1 MELAVPTHSHSVLN
15 EHLQGIDKQKEIE
28 LYYELLSS
36 GHSVGEILDSLGHL
50 QCKSEHGNVTTAE
63 HPSSRVDRVAP
74 DVTSEAALMGVAPA
88 NTQRIPGLTAPV
100 EAESVRTDDSQL
112 NELGSGDRLKLAD
125 ESFPGSE
132 TNIDRSAAV
141 HTSVGSEIEL
151 PPGNE
156 ELRQPGKFSVSAK
169 QFAIGALYTVAIAS
183 ASIASFAYVSDGPNA
198 DPTTTRVQSGI
209 SSRTEVVAIRAS
221 AADGS
226 ETVDEGLKATKQ
238 VVNANSSSA
247 PELSRSADPHSA
259 VLDSLHREAA
269 EVSITFPANTSH
281 IRQVG
286 EPSPQVKASAF
297 KNHDAV
303 GSGTGRSR
311 DVSVPIAKEIEGQQI
326 VRAFYTAL
334 ERGDGEAASLLVVPE
349 KREAGPFSAGELSR
363 FYGRLEVP
371 LRLLEVDRA
380 GDNLYDVLY
389 RYKVRNGRLCNGR
402 SLVRTVSLQN
412 QVLIEGIRSP
422 SRC

>member
-1 MELAVPTHSHSVLN
+1 M
-15 EHLQGIDKQKEIE
+15 
-28 LYYELLSS
+28 
-36 GHSVGEILDSLGHL
+36 
-50 QCKSEHGNVTTAE
+50 
-63 HPSSRVDRVAP
+63 
-74 DVTSEAALMGVAPA
+74 
-88 NTQRIPGLTAPV
+88 
-100 EAESVRTDDSQL
+100 
-112 NELGSGDRLKLAD
+112 
-125 ESFPGSE
+125 
-132 TNIDRSAAV
+132 
-141 HTSVGSEIEL
+141 
-151 PPGNE
+151 
-156 ELRQPGKFSVSAK
+156 
-169 QFAIGALYTVAIAS
+169 
-183 ASIASFAYVSDGPNA
+183 
-198 DPTTTRVQSGI
+198 
-209 SSRTEVVAIRAS
+209 
-221 AADGS
+221 
-226 ETVDEGLKATKQ
+226 
-238 VVNANSSSA
+238 NANSSSA

-402 SLVRTVSLQN
+402 SLVKTISLQN
-412 QVLIEGIRSP
+412 QILIEGIQNLSV
-422 SRC
+422 C